1 MLIEIIRFIIVLAG
15 AVSGDYASTYIDLPK
30 GLGVTGRSEIIL
42 FMLFGALFG
51 YLIGGIAGRRLQK
64 SLLWAERA
72 LQKVPLPELLAGV
85 VGLVLGLLVAFLVSL
100 PLGILGQAWQMPRL
114 FAVVLLYVILG
125 ASGVRLATRRWQ
137 DVGRPGGHQAG
148 LSGWLAGEQ
157 TPSGTAIAKLLDTNI
172 LIDGRI
178 VDVCRSG
185 FIEGE
190 LVVPRFVLA
199 ELQAIADSEDDLRRS
214 RGRRGLDVL
223 HALQEEAAVRVTLT
237 DRDFPEERQVDAKL
251 VRLAKEMGAAI
262 LTNDYNLNKVAK
274 VEGVKILNLNE
285 LTNAVKS
292 ILAAGEEL
300 VTKLHKAGKESGQAV
315 GYLEDGTM
323 VVVDGGFALL
333 GKTVVSEVTGVLQ
346 TPAGRMVFAKLKA
359 EVPSV

>member
-15 AVSGDYASTYIDLPK
+15 AVSGDYASHYVDLPE
-30 GLGVTGRSEIIL
+30 GLGITGRSEIIL
-42 FMLFGALFG
+42 FMLFGALIG
-51 YLIGGIAGRRLQK
+51 YLIGGVAGRRLHR

-72 LQKVPLPELLAGV
+72 LQKVPLPELLAGIA
-85 VGLVLGLLVAFLVSL
+85 GLVLGLLVAFLVSL

-137 DVGRPGGHQAG
+137 DLGRDGYNPGFSG
-148 LSGWLAGEQ
+148 LLTGDMLPGSAV
-157 TPSGTAIAKLLDTNI
+157 PKLLDTNI

-178 VDVCRSG
+178 VDVCKSG

-190 LVVPRFVLA
+190 LVLPRFVLA
-199 ELQAIADSEDDLRRS
+199 ELQAIADSEDDMRRS

-223 HALQEEAAVRVTLT
+223 NAIQEDAVVQVTLT

-300 VTKLHKAGKESGQAV
+300 VTKLHKPGKEAGQAV

-323 VVVDGGFALL
+323 VVVDGGSALL
-333 GKTVVSEVTGVLQ
+333 GKTVASEVTGVLQ